1 MRRVLALGAAVIA
14 LSVAAAGCG
23 GSDDGSD
30 SEQDPTAAWA
40 SDFCSAVTTWTDDL
54 QGVTSEFTD
63 TSNLSEEGIQSAADD
78 VKSSTQ
84 TLVDDLRGLGAPPTD
99 SGDAVK
105 TALDDLSTTLEDE
118 STSIQ
123 ETAQGVSG
131 LAGIATAI
139 SSISTS
145 LATMAT
151 SFSAALTTI
160 QDADAKGELQGALQD
175 SPECADISNG

>member
-1 MRRVLALGAAVIA
+1 MGRVLALAAAAIA

-23 GSDDGSD
+23 GSD
-30 SEQDPTAAWA
+30 SEEDPTAAWA
-40 SDFCSAVTTWTDDL
+40 SGFCTAVTNWTDDL
-54 QGVTSEFTD
+54 QSVTSQFTD

-84 TLVDDLRGLGAPPTD
+84 SLVGDLRGLGAPPTD

-105 TALDDLSTTLEDE
+105 SALDGLSTTLEDE

-123 ETAQGVSG
+123 ETAQSASG
-131 LAGIATAI
+131 LTGIASAI

-145 LATMAT
+145 LSAMAT
-151 SFSAALTTI
+151 SFSDALTTI
-160 QDADAKGELQGALQD
+160 QNADAKGELQSALQD
-175 SPECADISNG
+175 SPDCAEITNS

>member
-1 MRRVLALGAAVIA
+1 MRRVLALAATAIA

-23 GSDDGSD
+23 GSD
-30 SEQDPTAAWA
+30 SEEDPTAAWA
-40 SDFCSAVTTWTDDL
+40 SGFCTAVTNWTDDL
-54 QGVTSEFTD
+54 QTVTSEFTD
-63 TSNLSEEGIQSAADD
+63 TSNLSEDGIKSAADD

-105 TALDDLSTTLEDE
+105 SALDDLSTTLEDE

-123 ETAQGVSG
+123 ETAQSASG
-131 LAGIATAI
+131 LTGIANAI

-145 LATMAT
+145 LSAMAT
-151 SFSAALTTI
+151 SFSDALTTI
-160 QDADAKGELQGALQD
+160 QNADAKGELQSALQD
-175 SPECADISNG
+175 SPDCAEISSS